1 MAVTEAHLRF
11 KGHVQGVGFRY
22 TAQRI
27 ARECRVNGWVKNC
40 ADGDVEVLIQADEET
55 IEKFLTKIRSVFSR
69 YIIDEEREDS
79 AAAQLLDSFEI
90 RF

>member
-27 ARECRVNGWVKNC
+27 ARELKVSGWVKNC
-40 ADGDVEVLIQADEET
+40 ADGDVEALLQADQET
-55 IEKFLTKIRSVFSR
+55 IEKFLAKIRSVFSR
-69 YIIDEEREDS
+69 YIVDEEREDCDP
-79 AAAQLLDSFEI
+79 AQPLNSFEV